1 MLAQN
6 VQWKVRRTL
15 AASIHEIANILG
27 EQMASEELV
36 DIFNDFLNVSFS
48 RLFYFWLNRTLNEFS
63 RQFHTKIFVS
73 RSKKDLKSHHY
84 LT

>member
-36 DIFNDFLNVSFS
+36 DIFNDFLNVTNVY
-48 RLFYFWLNRTLNEFS
+48 YFFGIHFFVGPGRGTHWLVEKHCPVPVNGECRGA
-63 RQFHTKIFVS
+63 
-73 RSKKDLKSHHY
+73 Y
-84 LT
+84 

>member
-36 DIFNDFLNVSFS
+36 DIFNDFLNVSILHFS
-48 RLFYFWLNRTLNEFS
+48 ISEFNIVKCFFNRSSYSDSNSF
-63 RQFHTKIFVS
+63 
-73 RSKKDLKSHHY
+73 
-84 LT
+84 

>member
-48 RLFYFWLNRTLNEFS
+48 RLFYFWLNRTLDEFS
-63 RQFHTKIFVS
+63 RLFHTKIFVS
-73 RSKKDLKSHHY
+73 RSKKRLEIVP
-84 LT
+84 

>member
-36 DIFNDFLNVSFS
+36 DIFNDFLNVSILHFS
-48 RLFYFWLNRTLNEFS
+48 FS
-63 RQFHTKIFVS
+63 NFDFE
-73 RSKKDLKSHHY
+73 KSFLIAY
-84 LT
+84 